1 MKRCPCGS
9 RSTWAAGGGGE
20 VRARAGAGAARV
32 AGEAG
37 DADEAAREAVSALAA
52 AGGGGEVRARAGAGA
67 ARVVGEAGEA
77 DEAACEAVSA
87 LAAAGGG
94 GEVRARAGAGAARVV
109 GEAGEAGE
117 AVREAVRAL
126 AAEENYPAVA
136 GRGLQ
141 GRAQPGR
148 ASAMEAEGGSQGMG
162 CQGRRSGHSY
172 AGQFQQTCHAS
183 YPSGSLFLR
192 KPHCSNQRLNL
203 LRYSLSHLGK
213 KVNGIVGRDLARGR
227 C

>member
-1 MKRCPCGS
+1 MSWQQVYALEAQAKQMRQDLLAASPCAEGWS
-9 RSTWAAGGGGE
+9 RHDPW
-20 VRARAGAGAARV
+20 VN
-32 AGEAG
+32 
-37 DADEAAREAVSALAA
+37 VSADDCVYTGWWVQA
-52 AGGGGEVRARAGAGA
+52 
-67 ARVVGEAGEA
+67 
-77 DEAACEAVSA
+77 A
-87 LAAAGGG
+87 LAGLCYGLQ
-94 GEVRARAGAGAARVV
+94 ERPERPMK
-109 GEAGEAGE
+109 
-117 AVREAVRAL
+117 L
-126 AAEENYPAVA
+126 PEENYPAVA